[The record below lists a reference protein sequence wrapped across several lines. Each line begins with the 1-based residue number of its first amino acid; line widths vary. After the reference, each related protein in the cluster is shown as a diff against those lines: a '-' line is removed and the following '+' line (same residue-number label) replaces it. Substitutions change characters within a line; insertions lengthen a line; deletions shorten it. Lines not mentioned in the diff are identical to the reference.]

1 MELDLNL
8 RVRVSELQGK
18 LTEQVCFSPI
28 LCKRVSPDM
37 RQGCYFQLRTQ
48 AVASGSCSSRAH
60 NSRSRTCAPSASWS
74 SAAAHLSISCVYSIL
89 HDRGR

>member
-28 LCKRVSPDM
+28 LCKRVSPEI
-37 RQGCYFQLRTQ
+37 
-48 AVASGSCSSRAH
+48 
-60 NSRSRTCAPSASWS
+60 CAKGATFSYV
-74 SAAAHLSISCVYSIL
+74 HRL
-89 HDRGR
+89 